1 MRGQA
6 WAQALSMPRSPSETR
21 TSGAGIRENSAAY
34 AAVEPLSREAVEW
47 KQLCATLLRLSES
60 DFPGIQVHELQPWVR
75 VVARYSFTLTATTTL
90 LEG

>member
-1 MRGQA
+1 
-6 WAQALSMPRSPSETR
+6 MPGHSR
-21 TSGAGIRENSAAY
+21 TNLHQLI
-34 AAVEPLSREAVEW
+34 L
-47 KQLCATLLRLSES
+47 LCATLLRLSES